1 VTLQP
6 LASEVVG
13 TTSAGFTLAGTA
25 TGEVLAVDETLVDEL
40 LEAQLRAS
48 LPEAM
53 ALRDESV
60 VVEHGS
66 GRVDGDLVLFAGR
79 ASGTMEPVIDPEA
92 LLARIAGLPVSE
104 AEAILD
110 GLGTATV
117 NVWPGFLG
125 DLPNDR
131 ERITLDVL
139 EASATE

>member
-1 VTLQP
+1 
-6 LASEVVG
+6 
-13 TTSAGFTLAGTA
+13 
-25 TGEVLAVDETLVDEL
+25 
-40 LEAQLRAS
+40 
-48 LPEAM
+48 
-53 ALRDESV
+53 
-60 VVEHGS
+60 
-66 GRVDGDLVLFAGR
+66 
-79 ASGTMEPVIDPEA
+79 MEPVIDPEA

-139 EASATE
+139 EASAME